1 MNWSQ
6 LLPLLGI
13 GSILAAIIGIIGAII
28 GAYMQNR
35 FQYKKQINEYE
46 HDLKK
51 KRYLAIN
58 ILLLTKLNIKHRFED
73 LKRHRPYIQTEDQ
86 LDKEIEMEYYNAFL
100 FASDEVLWY
109 FGIFVADQSRESYHS
124 MALAMR
130 KDLWTKNSK
139 VTSEMHFFKDDIN

>member
-1 MNWSQ
+1 MDKEI
-6 LLPLLGI
+6 LPLLGI
-13 GSILAAIIGIIGAII
+13 GSILAAIIGIVGAVV

-35 FQYKKQINEYE
+35 FQYRKQINEYE

-58 ILLLTKLNIKHRFED
+58 ILLLTKLNMKHRFED
-73 LKRHRPYIQTEDQ
+73 LKRHRPHIQTENQ

-100 FASDEVLWY
+100 FASDKVLWH
-109 FGIFVADQSRESYHS
+109 FGIFVSDRSHESYHK

-130 KDLWTKNSK
+130 EDLWGKTTT
-139 VTSEMHFFKDDIN
+139 VTSEMHFFDDIDE